1 MQKYEEKIKL
11 YQEKADYFT
20 AIDFPIVAATFAD
33 AAATMR
39 ELVDV
44 IKNISITS
52 NDEQN
57 SNS

>member
-20 AIDFPIVAATFAD
+20 AIEFPVIAATFAD
-33 AAATMR
+33 AAATTR
-39 ELVDV
+39 ELVDIV
-44 IKNISITS
+44 KQLSVN